1 MSAFSTLFPLIQV
14 SPIGSPSWSLL
25 SAADFFCGAAVLL
38 LFQRTLAAHGM
49 TRLCQV
55 LLLLLAL
62 GQAGLFLA
70 LGSARGLGVLLMGVY
85 LLGFGLTRLERG
97 PPEQAYLALAL
108 AMPLLALFG
117 AFGVALTLSS
127 FPAALILR
135 HSDDRESFTAD
146 VLLAGFPLAC
156 TLLALAF
163 LAWMATG
170 KLTVFLPQG
179 ASAIT
184 SESHAWAQLMGGRF
198 IAPFFVLALLL
209 LIAAPAQIA
218 KHARAIRMFS
228 LSIASAGAFA
238 SLLDALPSPEPA
250 LILGTVIA
258 LLVCTTATA
267 ARKPARATLG
277 LAVATVGGWLL
288 VFLGSPHDAARDAPI
303 HASNASLT
311 GMLAPASRVGTWGI
325 REAFA
330 RAHPGRVPRLERQGA
345 EFVYVLDE

>member
-1 MSAFSTLFPLIQV
+1 MSQLCQA
-14 SPIGSPSWSLL
+14 
-25 SAADFFCGAAVLL
+25 LL
-38 LFQRTLAAHGM
+38 LP
-49 TRLCQV
+49 
-55 LLLLLAL
+55 LAL
-62 GQAGLFLA
+62 GQVGLALA
-70 LGSARGLGVLLMGVY
+70 LGSAQGLGVLLLGAY

-117 AFGVALTLSS
+117 AFGIALAMAS
-127 FPAALILR
+127 FPAALFLR
-135 HSDDRESFTAD
+135 HSRDRSRFAAD

-170 KLTVFLPQG
+170 KLAVFLPQG

-184 SESHAWAQLMGGRF
+184 SESHAWAQLMGGRL
-198 IAPFFVLALLL
+198 IAPFLALALLL

-218 KHARAIRMFS
+218 EHTRAARMFS
-228 LSIASAGAFA
+228 LSIASAGALA
-238 SLLDALPSPEPA
+238 SLLDAFPAPEPV
-250 LILGTVIA
+250 LILGTAIA
-258 LLVCTTATA
+258 LLVCTTSTA
-267 ARKPARATLG
+267 ARKPARAALG
-277 LAVATVGGWLL
+277 LAVAMGGGWLI
-288 VFLGSPHDAARDAPI
+288 VFLGSPHDAARDARI
-303 HASNASLT
+303 RASNAYLI
-311 GMLAPASRVGTWGI
+311 GMLAPEPRVGTWGI